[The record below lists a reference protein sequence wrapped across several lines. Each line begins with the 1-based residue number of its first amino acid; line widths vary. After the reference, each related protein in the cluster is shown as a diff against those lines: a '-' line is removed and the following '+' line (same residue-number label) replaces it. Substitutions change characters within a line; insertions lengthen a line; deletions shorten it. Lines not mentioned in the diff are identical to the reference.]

1 MNNNPRQHPLLHV
14 ENLGI
19 EFRSGDR
26 RLPAVQNLS
35 FSIERGRTL
44 AVLGESG
51 CGKSVTA
58 KAIMGIL
65 PTPPAR
71 VTGGRVLLDGVD
83 LLALAPKAFRKVRGA
98 DVAMVFQ
105 DALSALNPVV
115 PVVRQI
121 AEVYRIHRG
130 ASRRDAETAAV
141 DMMRAV
147 KIPDAANRARHY
159 PFQFSGGMRQ
169 RIMIAM
175 ALALEP
181 RLLIA
186 DEPTT
191 ALDVTV
197 QAQILDLLAELQRE
211 RDMSLMLIT
220 HDLGVAAHI
229 AEEALVM
236 YAGGAVEQAPI
247 AELLDRPAHPY
258 TIGLLGSI
266 PGPEHRGADLP
277 TIPGL
282 PPQLDNR
289 PTGCGFHPRCRFAT
303 DLCRREAPP
312 AHRVSAGRT
321 AACHHWKEAMDDYQV
336 AGA

>member
-1 MNNNPRQHPLLHV
+1 MSNPLLEV
-14 ENLGI
+14 KNLGI

-26 RLPAVQNLS
+26 RLPAVQDLS
-35 FSIERGRTL
+35 FSIARGSTL

-51 CGKSVTA
+51 CGKSITA

-71 VTGGRVLLDGVD
+71 VTGGRILLEGTD
-83 LLALAPKAFRKVRGA
+83 LLGLSPKAFRKVQGA
-98 DVAMVFQ
+98 EIAMVFQ

-121 AEVYRIHRG
+121 AELYRIHRG
-130 ASRRDAETAAV
+130 ASRRDAATAAI
-141 DMMRAV
+141 DIMKAV
-147 KIPDAANRARHY
+147 KIPDAPNRARDY

-181 RLLIA
+181 KLLIA

-197 QAQILDLLAELQRE
+197 QAQILDLLAELQQE

-266 PGPEHRGADLP
+266 PGPKHRGADLP

-282 PPQLDNR
+282 PPQLANR

-303 DLCRREAPP
+303 DLCRSEAP
-312 AHRVSAGRT
+312 HQHQVSADRT
-321 AACHHWKEAMDDYQV
+321 SACHHWKEATDEYQA

>member
-1 MNNNPRQHPLLHV
+1 MDNPLLEV
-14 ENLGI
+14 KNLAI
-19 EFRSGDR
+19 EFRTGQR
-26 RLPAVQNLS
+26 RLPAVQDLS
-35 FSIERGRTL
+35 FTIGRGSTL

-51 CGKSVTA
+51 CGKSITA

-71 VTGGRVLLDGVD
+71 ITEGQILLEGTD
-83 LLALAPKAFRKVRGA
+83 LLALSPKAFRKVQGA
-98 DVAMVFQ
+98 EIAMVFQ

-121 AEVYRIHRG
+121 AELYRIHRG
-130 ASRRDAETAAV
+130 AGRKDAEAAAI

-147 KIPDAANRARHY
+147 KIPDAANRAGDY

-181 RLLIA
+181 KLLIA

-197 QAQILDLLAELQRE
+197 QAQILDLLAELQQE
-211 RDMSLMLIT
+211 RNMSLMLIT
-220 HDLGVAAHI
+220 HDLGVAAQI

-236 YAGGAVEQAPI
+236 YSGGLVERAPI
-247 AELLDRPAHPY
+247 AQLLDRPAHPY

-266 PGPEHRGADLP
+266 PGPQHKGGDLP
-277 TIPGL
+277 TISGL
-282 PPQLDNR
+282 PPQLANR
-289 PTGCGFHPRCRFAT
+289 PSGCSFHPRCRFAT
-303 DLCRREAPP
+303 ELCRSEAPP
-312 AHRVSAGRT
+312 LHRMSADRT
-321 AACHHWKEAMDDYQV
+321 TACHHWKEVKDEYPV
-336 AGA
+336 AQA

>member
-1 MNNNPRQHPLLHV
+1 MSNPLLEV
-14 ENLGI
+14 KNLGI
-19 EFRSGDR
+19 EFRSGER
-26 RLPAVQNLS
+26 RLPAVQDLS
-35 FSIERGRTL
+35 FSIARGSTL

-51 CGKSVTA
+51 CGKSITA

-71 VTGGRVLLDGVD
+71 ITGGQILLDGTD
-83 LLALAPKAFRKVRGA
+83 LLGLSPKAFRKVQGA
-98 DVAMVFQ
+98 EIAMVFQ

-121 AEVYRIHRG
+121 AELYRIHRG
-130 ASRRDAETAAV
+130 AGRRDAETAAI
-141 DMMRAV
+141 DMMKAV
-147 KIPDAANRARHY
+147 KIPDAANRARDY

-181 RLLIA
+181 KLLIA

-197 QAQILDLLAELQRE
+197 QAQILDLLAELQQE

-282 PPQLDNR
+282 PPQLANR
-289 PTGCGFHPRCRFAT
+289 PSGCGFHPRCRFAT
-303 DLCRREAPP
+303 DLCRTKAP
-312 AHRVSAGRT
+312 HELQVSADRT
-321 AACHHWKEAMDDYQV
+321 AACHHWKEAMDEYQA